1 MDRLEAMAML
11 VEAIEGG
18 SLSAASRKLHVPL
31 PTLSRRISE
40 LEAHLGT
47 RLLIRT
53 TRRLALTDAGV
64 AYLAASKHI
73 LEQVGEAERAA
84 AGEYSAPKGELVL
97 TTPIAFGRRHVLPV
111 VSDFLALYPEINV
124 RLMLSDRNV
133 DIIDDHIDMAVRI
146 GRLPDSSM
154 AATRVGTVR
163 LVVSGSPN
171 FLATHGV
178 PKTPDEISELAC
190 VTHDFIAAATS
201 WTFRTPDAKSEIVVP
216 IRSRLSVS
224 TAEAA
229 IDAAVAGLG
238 LTRLLSYQI
247 APAVGRNELQPVLT
261 AFEPEPMPVN
271 LLHAGQD
278 LLPLKM
284 RCFLDF
290 AAPRLRAALSALS
303 T

>member
-53 TRRLALTDAGV
+53 TRRLTLTDAGV

-84 AGEYSAPKGELVL
+84 AGEYSTPKGELVL
-97 TTPIAFGRRHVLPV
+97 TTPIAFGRWHVLPV
-111 VSDFLALYPEINV
+111 VTDFLALYPEIDV

-163 LVVSGSPN
+163 LVVCGSPD
-171 FLATHGV
+171 FLAAHGV

-190 VTHDFIAAATS
+190 VTHDFVAPATS
-201 WTFRTPDAKSEIVVP
+201 WTFRAPDAKSETVVP

-224 TAEAA
+224 RAEAA

-247 APAVGRNELQPVLT
+247 ATAVDRNELQPVLT
-261 AFEPEPMPVN
+261 AFEPEPMPIN
-271 LLHAGQD
+271 LLHAGQG

-290 AAPRLRAALSALS
+290 AAPRLRAALSELS